1 LTDEDVG
8 AEVDD
13 LAEDEAGGSG
23 MATKTRMAMGELIDE
38 LVRLILTKR
47 KRADE
52 QLNNSLLDLLVANL
66 SRLDEKEDT
75 DSQGVFHILG
85 VLENL
90 LSFMPPLAEQIV
102 ENTTLLPW
110 LLKRVSQKAYDSN
123 KQYASEI
130 LSIILQEGRSIALKV
145 GELEGVDTFLQI
157 VAVRHIP
164 FVKKKADNEAL

>member
-1 LTDEDVG
+1 
-8 AEVDD
+8 
-13 LAEDEAGGSG
+13 
-23 MATKTRMAMGELIDE
+23 M
-38 LVRLILTKR
+38 
-47 KRADE
+47 
-52 QLNNSLLDLLVANL
+52 LVANL
-66 SRLDEKEDT
+66 GRLDEKEDT

-110 LLKRVSQKAYDSN
+110 LLKRASQKAYDSN

-130 LSIILQEGRSIALKV
+130 LSIVLQEGRSIALKV

-157 VAVRHIP
+157 VAVRHVIQSER
-164 FVKKKADNEAL
+164 KADVM

>member
-1 LTDEDVG
+1 M
-8 AEVDD
+8 VDI
-13 LAEDEAGGSG
+13 AN
-23 MATKTRMAMGELIDE
+23 
-38 LVRLILTKR
+38 
-47 KRADE
+47 E

-66 SRLDEKEDT
+66 GRLDEKEDT

-102 ENTTLLPW
+102 ENTSLLPW
-110 LLKRVSQKAYDSN
+110 LLKRVAEKAHDSN

-130 LSIILQEGRSIALKV
+130 LSIVLQEGRTIALKV

-157 VAVRHIP
+157 VAVRP
-164 FVKKKADNEAL
+164 LARDTVELMRVAL

>member
-1 LTDEDVG
+1 
-8 AEVDD
+8 
-13 LAEDEAGGSG
+13 
-23 MATKTRMAMGELIDE
+23 M
-38 LVRLILTKR
+38 
-47 KRADE
+47 
-52 QLNNSLLDLLVANL
+52 LVANL

-157 VAVRHIP
+157 VAVRRIP
-164 FVKKKADNEAL
+164 QSRKKTNDVAV